1 MFLQSVQQQIMSREL
16 MPAGGGVLVGVSGG
30 MDSTVL
36 LDALCKLGFA
46 VEVAHINF
54 ALRGEDS
61 QMDEHFVRSLCRD
74 HGLPCHVKH
83 MDAASHAH
91 QFRMSVQM
99 AARDLRYEVF
109 AEYAKLLRLEFVAVG
124 HHANDQ
130 AETVLLN
137 LLRGSGPEG
146 LAGMPIVRALGS
158 ATLVRPLLNQS
169 RTAIAKYAHG
179 AGLSWREDTSNTDP
193 KYLRGAL
200 RQRLWPALKE
210 VAGPGVGSRIAYSA
224 DLMREYVD
232 AALLPTLRETFKRAA
247 GERQL
252 HLDVLTDL
260 PPVWQRRVVLEA
272 LRCWLPGAPASIVD
286 HVMSL
291 VSSQPGRRVTCGA
304 GAVWRGRESLLFE
317 HHPAPRTN
325 EAVALHAGKC
335 VAIDGGRVEI
345 TVSDQYPQNLEEES
359 PKVAYVD
366 GDRLEFP
373 LMVRR
378 WQAGDRMVPLGMAHT
393 KKVSDVLTDAKV
405 RVDMR
410 TRAHVVCSGKDIVWL
425 VGVRLSDL
433 FRVRKGTLRFARF
446 ALL

>member
-1 MFLQSVQQQIMSREL
+1 MFLQSVQQQIVSRKL
-16 MPAGGGVLVGVSGG
+16 MPAGAGVLVGVSGG

-54 ALRGEDS
+54 ALRGDDS
-61 QMDEHFVRSLCRD
+61 HMDERFVRNLCKD
-74 HGLPCHVKH
+74 HGLPCHVRH
-83 MDAASHAH
+83 MDAAGYARQNRVSI
-91 QFRMSVQM
+91 QM
-99 AARDLRYEVF
+99 AARDMRYEVF
-109 AEYAKLLRLEFVAVG
+109 AEFAKLLRLDFVAVG

-146 LAGMPIVRALGS
+146 LAGMPIMRALGS
-158 ATLVRPLLNQS
+158 ATLVRPLLSQS
-169 RTAIAKYAHG
+169 RTAVASYARV
-179 AGLSWREDTSNTDP
+179 AGLSWREDTSNADP
-193 KYLRGAL
+193 QYLRGAL
-200 RQRLWPALKE
+200 RRRLWPVLQDL
-210 VAGPGVGSRIAYSA
+210 AGPGAGSRIAYSA
-224 DLMREYVD
+224 GLIREYLD
-232 AALLPTLRETFKRAA
+232 AAFLPTLRETFKRAA

-252 HLDVLTDL
+252 HLDALTDL
-260 PPVWQRRVVLEA
+260 SPVWRRRVILEA
-272 LRCWLPGAPASIVD
+272 ARCWLPGAPASIVD
-286 HVMSL
+286 HVVSL
-291 VSSQPGRRVTCGA
+291 MSSQPGRRVICGS

-317 HHPAPRTN
+317 HHPALSTN
-325 EAVALHAGKC
+325 ELVALRAGGC

-345 TVSDQYPQNLEEES
+345 TVSTLSPESLEEES
-359 PKVAYVD
+359 PRVAYVD
-366 GDRLEFP
+366 SDRLEFP

-378 WQAGDRMVPLGMAHT
+378 WRAGDRMVPLGMAHT

-425 VGVRLSDL
+425 VGVRISEL
-433 FRVRKGTLRFARF
+433 FRVRKGTLRFARL